1 MEYNFITNII
11 CPHDSSFSDEL
22 LEMSSC
28 GEIKGLYIVIWKND
42 GGWIPHFHIYN
53 NQNPKKATFDACLK
67 IETPEY
73 FKHGHHTDVLNSKQM
88 KLLLE
93 LLNSNFN
100 DKNTYWEMVINN
112 WNLNNSK
119 QTVPFDLP
127 MPDYMSLIK

>member
-1 MEYNFITNII
+1 
-11 CPHDSSFSDEL
+11 
-22 LEMSSC
+22 
-28 GEIKGLYIVIWKND
+28 
-42 GGWIPHFHIYN
+42 
-53 NQNPKKATFDACLK
+53 
-67 IETPEY
+67 
-73 FKHGHHTDVLNSKQM
+73 M